1 MKQHPITPEAWGP
14 HFWYFL
20 HTIAYTYPAFP
31 TSVTKRKYYD
41 LIQNMPLFVPDLKM
55 GDKLSEFL
63 DRYPVSPYLDSRESF
78 MRWVHFIHNKFNI
91 FLGKEEISFYQ
102 GLDNYYQANMPKPI
116 VDIKNKVLY
125 RDIVYI
131 SILGVLCIVC
141 YIYGKGAVSL

>member
-1 MKQHPITPEAWGP
+1 MKRHPISPESWGP

-20 HTIAYTYPAFP
+20 HTVAYTYPEFP
-31 TSVTKRKYYD
+31 TQVTKRKYYD

-116 VDIKNKVLY
+116 IDVKTKVMY
-125 RDIVYI
+125 RDIMYS
-131 SILGVLCIVC
+131 SILGVLCTVC
-141 YIYGKGAVSL
+141 YFYARK

>member
-1 MKQHPITPEAWGP
+1 MKRHPISPESWGP

-20 HTIAYTYPAFP
+20 HTVAYTYPEFP
-31 TSVTKRKYYD
+31 TQVTKRKYYD

-116 VDIKNKVLY
+116 IDVKTKVMY
-125 RDIVYI
+125 RDIMYI
-131 SILGVLCIVC
+131 SILGVLCTVC
-141 YIYGKGAVSL
+141 YFYARK

>member
-1 MKQHPITPEAWGP
+1 MKQQPILPEAWGP

-20 HTIAYTYPAFP
+20 HTVAYTYPEFP

-131 SILGVLCIVC
+131 SILGVLCTIC
-141 YIYGKGAVSL
+141 YLYARK

>member
-1 MKQHPITPEAWGP
+1 MKQRTITPEAWGP

-20 HTIAYTYPAFP
+20 HTVAYTYPEFP
-31 TSVTKRKYYD
+31 TQVTKRKYYD

-78 MRWVHFIHNKFNI
+78 MRWVHFIHNKFNL

-116 VDIKNKVLY
+116 IDIKTKVMY

-131 SILGVLCIVC
+131 SILGILCTVC
-141 YIYGKGAVSL
+141 YMYSRK